1 MISKKEAKKTERMRN
16 LKVERIKEKVETK
29 EKIRI
34 QVENIVK
41 YE

>member
-16 LKVERIKEKVETK
+16 LKVERIKEKAEAK